1 MPRQPRLDAPGTL
14 HHVIGRGIEGT
25 EIFRNEGDKKDFV
38 SRVAE
43 LCQAGF
49 WVVYA
54 WALLGSHFHLLV
66 RTGNRP
72 LAKSMRKLL
81 TGYVVNFNRRHKRYG
96 HLFQNRYKS
105 IVCEDDPYLLELTRY
120 IHLNPV
126 RAGIIKDMRGLSKY
140 PWAGHSAV
148 MGKVERKWQ
157 EVDTVLSYFG
167 RRRRVAIGKYEGFI
181 REGISWGRRPELVGG
196 GLIRSLGGWAQVVSL
211 RRKGNKA
218 AHDDRILGSGEF
230 VEGLLSEADKRERDT
245 LRLRGK
251 VQDLGSLAR
260 RIGKR
265 EGVGELELRSG
276 MRRKNVSRARR
287 LFCQVAVGQMGY
299 PAAEVARFLGVTTSA
314 VVRAAHLESLP
325 EIEKYL

>member
-1 MPRQPRLDAPGTL
+1 
-14 HHVIGRGIEGT
+14 
-25 EIFRNEGDKKDFV
+25 
-38 SRVAE
+38 VAQ

-54 WALLGSHFHLLV
+54 WALMGNHFHLLV
-66 RTGNRP
+66 RTGNRS

-126 RAGIIKDMRGLSKY
+126 RAGIIKDMRGLCKY
-140 PWAGHSAV
+140 PWAGHSAL
-148 MGKVERKWQ
+148 MGRVERKWQ
-157 EVDTVLSYFG
+157 DVDTVLGYFG
-167 RRRRVAIGKYEGFI
+167 RRKSVAIGRYEDFI

-211 RRKGNKA
+211 RRKGIKA

-230 VEGLLSEADKRERDT
+230 VEGLLSEADRQQRET
-245 LRLRGK
+245 LRFRGK

-260 RIGKR
+260 RIGMR
-265 EGVGELELRSG
+265 EGVGEWELRSG
-276 MRRKNVSRARR
+276 VRRGKVSRARR
-287 LFCQVAVGQMGY
+287 LFCQVAVGRMGY

-314 VVRAAHLESLP
+314 VVRAAHSESHP

>member
-1 MPRQPRLDAPGTL
+1 
-14 HHVIGRGIEGT
+14 
-25 EIFRNEGDKKDFV
+25 
-38 SRVAE
+38 
-43 LCQAGF
+43 
-49 WVVYA
+49 
-54 WALLGSHFHLLV
+54 
-66 RTGNRP
+66 
-72 LAKSMRKLL
+72 
-81 TGYVVNFNRRHKRYG
+81 
-96 HLFQNRYKS
+96 
-105 IVCEDDPYLLELTRY
+105 
-120 IHLNPV
+120 
-126 RAGIIKDMRGLSKY
+126 MRGLSKY
-140 PWAGHSAV
+140 SWAGHSAV

-276 MRRKNVSRARR
+276 GRRGKVSRARR

-314 VVRAAHLESLP
+314 VVRAAYLESLP
-325 EIEKYL
+325 EIEKHL

>member
-1 MPRQPRLDAPGTL
+1 
-14 HHVIGRGIEGT
+14 
-25 EIFRNEGDKKDFV
+25 
-38 SRVAE
+38 
-43 LCQAGF
+43 
-49 WVVYA
+49 
-54 WALLGSHFHLLV
+54 
-66 RTGNRP
+66 
-72 LAKSMRKLL
+72 MRKLL

-126 RAGIIKDMRGLSKY
+126 RAGIVKDIRGLSQY

-157 EVDTVLSYFG
+157 EVDTVLGYFG
-167 RRRRVAIGKYEGFI
+167 RRRRRAIRKYEDFI

-196 GLIRSLGGWAQVVSL
+196 GLIRSLGGWSQVVSL

-230 VEGLLSEADKRERDT
+230 VEGLLVEADKRERNT

-251 VQDLGSLAR
+251 VPDLGLLAR
-260 RIGKR
+260 RIGKGER
-265 EGVGELELRSG
+265 VGEWELRSG
-276 MRRKNVSRARR
+276 MRRKRVSRARR
-287 LFCQVAVGQMGY
+287 LFCQVAVEQMGY
-299 PAAEVARFLGVTTSA
+299 SAAEVARFLGVTTSA
-314 VVRAAHLESLP
+314 VVRAAHLERLP
-325 EIEKYL
+325 EMERDL

>member
-1 MPRQPRLDAPGTL
+1 MPRSARLDAPGVL
-14 HHVIGRGIEGT
+14 HHIMGRGIEKRP
-25 EIFRNEGDKKDFV
+25 IFLADEDRNDFLSRLGLLAEEGCIK
-38 SRVAE
+38 
-43 LCQAGF
+43 
-49 WVVYA
+49 VYA
-54 WALLGSHFHLLV
+54 WVLLSNHFHLLCK
-66 RTGNRP
+66 TGKIP
-72 LAKSMRKLL
+72 LAHSMRRLL
-81 TGYVVNFNRRHKRYG
+81 TGYVVRFNKRHNRNGY
-96 HLFQNRYKS
+96 LFQNRYKS
-105 IVCEDDPYLLELTRY
+105 IVCQEDSYLMELVRY
-120 IHLNPV
+120 IHLNLI
-126 RAGIIKDMRGLSKY
+126 RAGIVKGLRELNRS
-140 PWAGHSAV
+140 PWSGHSAL
-148 MGKVERKWQ
+148 MGYKRREWQ
-157 EVDTVLSYFG
+157 DTEYVLSYFG
-167 RRRRVAIGKYEGFI
+167 KVVGRRRNYLNFVKD
-181 REGISWGRRPELVGG
+181 GIKMGRRPELVGG

-260 RIGKR
+260 RVGKR

-276 MRRKNVSRARR
+276 GRRGKVSRARR